1 MAPSPSP
8 SESSIAPDPEP
19 APQKRKI
26 TASARVRENT
36 DPLLAR
42 NKKAR
47 TETCTKAKQKVPLVR
62 PSTLNT
68 EPVCRQEEVGEVPN
82 KNGEGATLHPKD
94 ASDILGQAEVIAID
108 ADVDPTDAT
117 MISDSGS
124 EPEAAEESCEAE
136 LSKNHIGE
144 MFQKI
149 LTYHRSPIQRVDVS
163 HLRVLPRNSYCQI
176 YCWAS
181 CSCLPMPC

>member
-1 MAPSPSP
+1 MALSPSP
-8 SESSIAPDPEP
+8 SSAAPDPEP

-26 TASARVRENT
+26 TASAHVRENT
-36 DPLLAR
+36 DPLLPK
-42 NKKAR
+42 NKKAHTG
-47 TETCTKAKQKVPLVR
+47 TETCTRAKQKVSLVR

-68 EPVCRQEEVGEVPN
+68 EPVCWQEEVGEVPN

-94 ASDILGQAEVIAID
+94 PSDILGQAEVIAIS
-108 ADVDPTDAT
+108 ANTDPIDAT
-117 MISDSGS
+117 VISDSGS

-144 MFQKI
+144 IFQKI
-149 LTYHRSPIQRVDVS
+149 LTYHRLPIQRVDIS
-163 HLRVLPRNSYCQI
+163 HLCILPHNSYCQI
-176 YCWAS
+176 YCWVS